1 MKGKKGEDEDGEDDD
16 DNEEY
21 FMQKPVDTAH
31 LFFIKASS
39 SS

>member
-1 MKGKKGEDEDGEDDD
+1 MKMMMMMTMRNILCK
-16 DNEEY
+16 
-21 FMQKPVDTAH
+21 KPVDTAH